1 MQVEGEYFIDYYNFS
16 QMFDTFFFV
25 PNLQAEDWKGIR
37 IRDVFYRNVIENT
50 INIEGKIII
59 PSDT

>member
-1 MQVEGEYFIDYYNFS
+1 
-16 QMFDTFFFV
+16 MFDTFFFV